1 MTRATL
7 ERHQLWAYLAAI
19 LLGLALGLGAPAA
32 APAFE
37 ALLWPVLA
45 LLLAATFTQVPLVEL
60 PAAFRDRRFLA
71 AVLLANFVAVPLL
84 VAALLPLLPP
94 DPAIRLGVVLVL
106 LVPCTDWFI
115 TFTLFAGG
123 DARRAIAV
131 TPVNLLL
138 QLLLLPFYVWLLL
151 GPGLVAAI
159 PPGPILTAFLLLVA
173 LPLGAAFLLEQRAR
187 RSKAAARLVARLGW
201 APVPLLAL
209 VLFLI
214 AAAQAD
220 AVAAATAGL
229 GPVLLL
235 FLLFLAGAALIGVLT
250 ARLFRLP
257 VPAARTLLFSVAT
270 RNSFVVLPFA
280 LALPPGWEA
289 AAIVIV
295 LQSLVELFGMLV
307 FLWLVPRRLM
317 PG

>member
-7 ERHQLWAYLAAI
+7 ERHQLWLYLAAI
-19 LLGLALGLGAPAA
+19 LAGFALGVAAPAA

-37 ALLWPVLA
+37 ALLWPALA

-60 PAAFRDRRFLA
+60 PAAFRDRRFIT
-71 AVLLANFVAVPLL
+71 AVLVANFVAVPLL

-151 GPGLVAAI
+151 GGGLVAAI
-159 PPGPILTAFLLLVA
+159 PPGPLLAAFLLLVA
-173 LPLGAAFLLEQRAR
+173 LPLAGAYLLERRAA
-187 RSKAAARLVARLGW
+187 RSSAAARLVERLGW

-209 VLFLI
+209 VLLLI
-214 AAAQAD
+214 AAAQAES
-220 AVAAATAGL
+220 VAAAVPFLRA
-229 GPVLLL
+229 VLLV
-235 FLLFLAGAALIGVLT
+235 FLLFLVGAIAIGLVT

-257 VPAARTLLFSVAT
+257 VASGRTLLFSVST

-280 LALPPGWEA
+280 LALPAGWEP

-295 LQSLVELFGMLV
+295 LQSLVELFAMLLL
-307 FLWLVPRRLM
+307 LWLVPRALM
-317 PG
+317 RG